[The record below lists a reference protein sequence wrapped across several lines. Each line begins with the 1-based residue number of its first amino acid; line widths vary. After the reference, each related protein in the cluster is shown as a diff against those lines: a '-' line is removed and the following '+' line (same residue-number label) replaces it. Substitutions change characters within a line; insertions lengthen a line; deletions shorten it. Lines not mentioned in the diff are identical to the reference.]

1 MYVSASALVSP
12 RRVAATLG
20 LLIVSLGTTAWAD
33 TKAEC
38 LGASEKAQQLKNEG
52 KFSQAREQLVIC
64 GRPECPAVVRQ
75 DCANWMNE
83 VLTSSPSVVVG
94 AKDAR
99 GKDMERV
106 TVTVDGQVLT
116 TSLDGKAQLVDPGP
130 HNFQFSA
137 AGFADVT
144 ERIVVRQGE
153 KNRVIAVTFDKPLS
167 GSAPVTPATAPAT
180 PAKAEPEQQPKADKP
195 GASGMRY
202 ASYALMG
209 VGGAALVAGGIT
221 QILFRSSL
229 GDAEKTCKPTC
240 GDDVIDS
247 LSTKQTVSGALLIGG
262 VVLAGAGVTL
272 FFVGPKDSASAAS
285 LRLSP
290 SMSGGAAT
298 LSGTF

>member
-1 MYVSASALVSP
+1 MSG
-12 RRVAATLG
+12 RRLGATLG
-20 LLIVSLGTTAWAD
+20 LLFMTVSSSAWAD
-33 TKAEC
+33 AKAEC
-38 LGASEKAQQLKNEG
+38 LGASEKGQQLKNEG
-52 KFSQAREQLVIC
+52 KFTQAREQLAIC

-83 VLTSSPSVVVG
+83 VLTSSPSIVVG

-130 HNFQFSA
+130 HDFRFST

-153 KNRVIAVTFDKPLS
+153 KNRVIAVTFDKPQGAEAS
-167 GSAPVTPATAPAT
+167 SSTPAPA
-180 PAKAEPEQQPKADKP
+180 AKP
-195 GASGMRY
+195 GADAKSAPDAKPVADAKPTSGMRY

-209 VGGAALVAGGIT
+209 VGGAALIAGGVM

-229 GDAEKTCKPTC
+229 SDAESSCKPTC
-240 GDDVIDS
+240 SDSVVDS
-247 LSTKQTVSGALLIGG
+247 LSTKQTASGALLIGG
-262 VVLAGAGVTL
+262 AVLAGAGVTL
-272 FFVGPKDSASAAS
+272 FFVGPKDAASAAS

-290 SMSGGAAT
+290 SLGGGTAT
-298 LSGTF
+298 LGGTF